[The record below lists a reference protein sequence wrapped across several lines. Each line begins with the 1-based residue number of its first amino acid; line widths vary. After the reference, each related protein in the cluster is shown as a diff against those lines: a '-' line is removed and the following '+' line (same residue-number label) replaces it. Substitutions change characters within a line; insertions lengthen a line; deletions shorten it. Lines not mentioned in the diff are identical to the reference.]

1 MSVDRD
7 RLRDT
12 VNYLREVRPIDP
24 SEIQEYFDDS
34 PHPAV
39 VKQELRAAAFDLD
52 LVERE
57 DGTFVPATDTP
68 VSPPGWEP
76 DGLPADYERVVVD
89 RLVERF
95 GLDWADGESGDDLR
109 EAIRRL
115 KEDYYHGNPVD
126 YDETAALG
134 YAVYHLPDYYAA
146 MGYVLDDLAE
156 DGDLPRTLRVL
167 DVGAGV
173 GGPAL
178 ALIDYLHEA
187 ADGEDDGSPASG
199 GGEDDGSPASGGGED
214 DGSPASGGGE
224 DVAPPLIDYHALEP
238 SPAADLLAE
247 LLEETPRNV
256 HTTVHRERAEA
267 FDPESVGEVDLL
279 SFCNV
284 LSELDD
290 PAATAERYLGAVADD
305 GTMLAMAPA
314 DLETATGLREVERSL
329 ARLDAGPSVYS
340 PTLRLWPGES
350 PSDRGWSFDVRPDVE
365 APRMQQQLDEGVR
378 GERGSERDE
387 PGTFT
392 KTSVQFAYALLRPD
406 GTRRVDIRASPE
418 RHAKAAEMDRHV
430 SNRIDLLTV
439 KLSPDLSRQGEGAR
453 EYGAD
458 PNPVFKIGDGS
469 EDTEQYAVLTQ
480 HTGLNRALQDAGYGA
495 VLSIE
500 NALALWN
507 DDEEAY
513 NLVIDGETVVD
524 LVAP

>member
-1 MSVDRD
+1 MTVDRD

-24 SEIQEYFDDS
+24 AEIQEYFDDA

-57 DGTFVPATDTP
+57 DGTFVPASDAP

-76 DGLPADYERVVVD
+76 EGLPADYERVVVD
-89 RLVERF
+89 RLVDRF

-115 KEDYYHGNPVD
+115 KSDYYHGNPVE

-134 YAVYHLPDYYAA
+134 YAIYHLPDYYAA

-156 DGDLPRTLRVL
+156 NGDLPRTLRVL

-178 ALIDYLHEA
+178 ALIDYLHQAAEA
-187 ADGEDDGSPASG
+187 DD
-199 GGEDDGSPASGGGED
+199 EE
-214 DGSPASGGGE
+214 
-224 DVAPPLIDYHALEP
+224 PPLVEYHALEP
-238 SPAADLLAE
+238 SPAADLLE
-247 LLEETPRNV
+247 DLLEETPRNV
-256 HTTVHRERAEA
+256 HTTVHRERAES
-267 FDPESVGEVDLL
+267 FDPDSVGEVDLL

-284 LSELDD
+284 LSELVD
-290 PAATAERYLGAVADD
+290 PAATADRYLDAVADD
-305 GTMLAMAPA
+305 GTLLAMAPA
-314 DLETATGLREVERSL
+314 DLETATGLREVERAL
-329 ARLDAGPSVYS
+329 ARPDSGPSVYS

-350 PSDRGWSFDVRPDVE
+350 PSDRGWSFDVRPDVT
-365 APRMQQQLDEGVR
+365 APRMQRQLDEGER
-378 GERGSERDE
+378 GERGSERDD

-406 GTRRVDIRASPE
+406 GRRRIDIRASPE
-418 RHAKAAEMDRHV
+418 RHAKAAEMERHV

-439 KLSPDLSRQGEGAR
+439 KLSPDLSRQGEGGR

-469 EDTEQYAVLTQ
+469 EGTEQYAVLTQ
-480 HTGLNRALQDAGYGA
+480 HTGLNHALGDAGYGA

-513 NLVIDGETVVD
+513 NLVVDGETVVD

>member
-1 MSVDRD
+1 MSVDRS

-12 VNYLREVRPIDP
+12 VNYLRSVRPIDP
-24 SEIQEYFDDS
+24 EEIQSYFDET

-39 VKQELRAAAFDLD
+39 VRQALRESAFEFD
-52 LVERE
+52 LVERD
-57 DGTFVPATDTP
+57 DGTFVPASDAP
-68 VSPPGWEP
+68 VSPPGWGS
-76 DGLPADYERVVVD
+76 DALPGRYESVVVD

-95 GLDWADGESGDDLR
+95 GVDWADGESGDDLR

-115 KEDYYHGNPVD
+115 KADYYHGNPVE

-134 YAVYHLPDYYAA
+134 YAIYHLPDYYAA

-156 DGDLPRTLRVL
+156 QGDLPRKLRVL

-178 ALIDYLHEA
+178 ALVDYLHA
-187 ADGEDDGSPASG
+187 ATGDDEGSPASG
-199 GGEDDGSPASGGGED
+199 AGGDEGSSAQRAGEDEGA
-214 DGSPASGGGE
+214 
-224 DVAPPLIDYHALEP
+224 PLIEYHALEP
-238 SPAADLLAE
+238 SPAADLLEA
-247 LLEETPRNV
+247 LLDETPRNV
-256 HTTVHRERAEA
+256 RTTVHRERAEA

-279 SFCNV
+279 TFCNV

-290 PAATAERYLGAVADD
+290 PAATAERYLDSLAAD
-305 GTMLAMAPA
+305 GTLLAMAPA
-314 DLETATGLREVERSL
+314 DLETATGLREVERAL
-329 ARLDAGPSVYS
+329 ARPESGPSVYS
-340 PTLRLWPGES
+340 PTLRLWPGEA

-365 APRMQQQLDEGVR
+365 APPMQQRLDGGER
-378 GERGSERDE
+378 GPRGSERDE

-406 GTRRVDIRASPE
+406 GTRRVDVRASPD
-418 RHAKAAEMDRHV
+418 RHAKAAEMERHV

-439 KLSPDLSRQGEGAR
+439 KLSPDLSRQGER
-453 EYGAD
+453 ERSYGSD

-469 EDTEQYAVLTQ
+469 EDVEQYAVLTQ
-480 HTGLNRALQDAGYGA
+480 HTGLNRDLQDAEYGA

-513 NLVIDGETVVD
+513 NLVVDGETVVD
-524 LVAP
+524 LVVP

>member
-1 MSVDRD
+1 MTVDRD

-24 SEIQEYFDDS
+24 AEIQEYFDDA

-57 DGTFVPATDTP
+57 DGTFVPASDAP

-76 DGLPADYERVVVD
+76 EGLPADYERVVVD
-89 RLVERF
+89 RLVDRF

-115 KEDYYHGNPVD
+115 KSDYYHGNPVE

-134 YAVYHLPDYYAA
+134 YAIYHLPDYYAA

-156 DGDLPRTLRVL
+156 NGDLPRKLRVL

-178 ALIDYLHEA
+178 ALIDYLHDA
-187 ADGEDDGSPASG
+187 VGE
-199 GGEDDGSPASGGGED
+199 GEE
-214 DGSPASGGGE
+214 
-224 DVAPPLIDYHALEP
+224 PPLIEYHALEP
-238 SPAADLLAE
+238 SPAADLLEA

-256 HTTVHRERAEA
+256 RTTVHRERAED
-267 FDPESVGEVDLL
+267 FDPDSVGDVDLL
-279 SFCNV
+279 TFCNV
-284 LSELDD
+284 LSELAD
-290 PAATAERYLGAVADD
+290 PAATADRYLDAVAAE
-305 GTMLAMAPA
+305 GTLLAIAPA
-314 DLETATGLREVERSL
+314 DLETATGLREVERTL
-329 ARLDAGPSVYS
+329 ARSDSGPSVYS
-340 PTLRLWPGES
+340 PTLRLWPDES

-365 APRMQQQLDEGVR
+365 APRMQQQLDQGER
-378 GERGSERDE
+378 GERGGGEGNE

-406 GTRRVDIRASPE
+406 GKRRSPVAASPE
-418 RHAKAAEMDRHV
+418 RHAKAAEMERHV

-439 KLSPDLSRQGEGAR
+439 KLSPDLSRQGERKR
-453 EYGAD
+453 EYGSD

-469 EDTEQYAVLTQ
+469 EDVEQYAVVTQ
-480 HTGLNRALQDAGYGA
+480 HTELNRALGDAEYGA
-495 VLSIE
+495 VLSME

-507 DDEEAY
+507 DDEAAY
-513 NLVIDGETVVD
+513 NLVVDGETVVD
-524 LVAP
+524 LVVP

>member
-1 MSVDRD
+1 MSVDRS

-24 SEIQEYFDDS
+24 AEIQDYFDDQ

-39 VKQELRAAAFDLD
+39 VKQAIREEAFSLD
-52 LVERE
+52 LIERE
-57 DGTFVPATDTP
+57 DGTFVPAVDDA
-68 VSPPGWEP
+68 VAPPNWAP
-76 DGLPADYERVVVD
+76 QGLPSEYERVVVD
-89 RLVERF
+89 RLVDRF

-115 KEDYYHGNPVD
+115 KADYYHGNPVE
-126 YDETAALG
+126 YDEVAALG

-156 DGDLPRTLRVL
+156 NGDLPRKLRVL

-178 ALIDYLHEA
+178 ALIDYLHA
-187 ADGEDDGSPASG
+187 AVGETDGSPAQG
-199 GGEDDGSPASGGGED
+199 AGEDES
-214 DGSPASGGGE
+214 
-224 DVAPPLIDYHALEP
+224 PPLIEYHALEP
-238 SPAADLLAE
+238 SPAADLLEE

-256 HTTVHRERAEA
+256 HTTVHRETAEE
-267 FDPESVGEVDLL
+267 FDPEELGEIDLL
-279 SFCNV
+279 TFCNV

-290 PAATAERYLGAVADD
+290 PAATAERYLDAVADD
-305 GTMLAMAPA
+305 GTMLGMAPA
-314 DLETATGLREVERSL
+314 DLETATGLREVERTL
-329 ARLDAGPSVYS
+329 ARPDSGPSVYS
-340 PTLRLWPGES
+340 PTLRLWPGET
-350 PSDRGWSFDVRPDVE
+350 PSDRGWSFDVRPEVE
-365 APRMQQQLDEGVR
+365 APRMQQQLDGGER

-392 KTSVQFAYALLRPD
+392 KTTVQFAYTLLRPD
-406 GTRRVDIRASPE
+406 GTRRSQIVASAE
-418 RHAKAAEMDRHV
+418 RHAKAAETERHV

-439 KLSPDLSRQGEGAR
+439 KLSPDLSRQGERTR

-469 EDTEQYAVLTQ
+469 EEVEHYAVLTQ
-480 HTGLNRALQDAGYGA
+480 HTGLNRDLQDADYGA

-500 NALALWN
+500 NVLALWN

-513 NLVIDGETVVD
+513 NLVVDGETVVD
-524 LVAP
+524 LVVP

>member
-24 SEIQEYFDDS
+24 AEIQEYFDDS

-57 DGTFVPATDTP
+57 DGTFVPASDTP
-68 VSPPGWEP
+68 VSPPGWQPE
-76 DGLPADYERVVVD
+76 GLPADYERVVVD
-89 RLVERF
+89 RLVDRF

-115 KEDYYHGNPVD
+115 KADYYHGNPVE

-146 MGYVLDDLAE
+146 MGYVLDDLVE
-156 DGDLPRTLRVL
+156 NGDLPRTLRVL

-178 ALIDYLHEA
+178 ALIDYLHA
-187 ADGEDDGSPASG
+187 ATDGEDD
-199 GGEDDGSPASGGGED
+199 
-214 DGSPASGGGE
+214 
-224 DVAPPLIDYHALEP
+224 PPLIDYHALEP
-238 SPAADLLAE
+238 SPAADLLE
-247 LLEETPRNV
+247 DLLDETPRNV
-256 HTTVHRERAEA
+256 RATVHRERAED
-267 FDPESVGEVDLL
+267 FDPDSVGEVDLL

-290 PAATAERYLGAVADD
+290 PAATAERYLGALADD
-305 GTMLAMAPA
+305 GTMLGMAPA
-314 DLETATGLREVERSL
+314 DLETATGLREVERAL
-329 ARLDAGPSVYS
+329 ARPDSEPSVYS
-340 PTLRLWPGES
+340 PTLRLWPGEA
-350 PSDRGWSFDVRPDVE
+350 PSDRGWSFDVRPDVT
-365 APRMQQQLDEGVR
+365 APRMQQQLDEGER

-406 GTRRVDIRASPE
+406 GKRRSQIVASAE
-418 RHAKAAEMDRHV
+418 RHAKAAETERHV

-439 KLSPDLSRQGEGAR
+439 KLSPDLSRQGEGQR
-453 EYGAD
+453 EYGSD

-469 EDTEQYAVLTQ
+469 EDTEHYAVLTQ
-480 HTGLNRALQDAGYGA
+480 HTGLNRDLQDAGYGA

-524 LVAP
+524 LVVP

>member
-24 SEIQEYFDDS
+24 EEIQAYFDDT

-39 VKQELRAAAFDLD
+39 IRQELRAAAFDLD

-57 DGTFVPATDTP
+57 DGTFVPADDTP
-68 VSPPGWEP
+68 VTPPGWSPETLP
-76 DGLPADYERVVVD
+76 DEYERVVVD

-95 GLDWADGESGDDLR
+95 GLDWYDGDSGDELR

-115 KEDYYHGNPVD
+115 KADYYHGNPVE

-134 YAVYHLPDYYAA
+134 YAIYHLPDYYAA
-146 MGYVLDDLAE
+146 MGYVLDDLAAN
-156 DGDLPRTLRVL
+156 GDLPRKLRVL

-178 ALIDYLHEA
+178 ALIDYLRA
-187 ADGEDDGSPASG
+187 AAGDDGE
-199 GGEDDGSPASGGGED
+199 
-214 DGSPASGGGE
+214 
-224 DVAPPLIDYHALEP
+224 PPLIEYHALEP
-238 SPAADLLAE
+238 SPAADLLEA

-256 HTTVHRERAEA
+256 RTTVHRERAEA
-267 FDPESVGEVDLL
+267 FDPDSVGDVDLL
-279 SFCNV
+279 TFCNV
-284 LSELDD
+284 LSELAD
-290 PAATAERYLGAVADD
+290 PVATAERYLDAVADD
-305 GTMLAMAPA
+305 GTMLAIAPA
-314 DLETATGLREVERSL
+314 DLETATGLREVERAL
-329 ARLDAGPSVYS
+329 ARPGSGPSVYS

-350 PSDRGWSFDVRPDVE
+350 PSDRGWSFDVRPDVA
-365 APRMQQQLDEGVR
+365 APRMQQQLDEGDR
-378 GERGSERDE
+378 GADGATEHDE

-406 GTRRVDIRASPE
+406 GKRRTQILASE
-418 RHAKAAEMDRHV
+418 DRHAKAAEMERHV

-439 KLSPDLSRQGEGAR
+439 KLSPDLSRQGERAR

-458 PNPVFKIGDGS
+458 PNPIFKIGDGS
-469 EDTEQYAVLTQ
+469 EDVEQYAVLTQ
-480 HTGLNRALQDAGYGA
+480 HTELNRALGEADYGA
-495 VLSIE
+495 VLSME
-500 NALALWN
+500 NALVLWN

-513 NLVIDGETVVD
+513 KTVVDGETVVD
-524 LVAP
+524 LVVP